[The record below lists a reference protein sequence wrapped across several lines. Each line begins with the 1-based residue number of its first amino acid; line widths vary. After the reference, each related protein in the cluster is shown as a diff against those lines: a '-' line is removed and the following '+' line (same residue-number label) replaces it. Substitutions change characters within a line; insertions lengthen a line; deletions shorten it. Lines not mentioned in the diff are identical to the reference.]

1 MGYTSEY
8 AKDMLSEHGGNIK
21 KGGNLKK
28 ERELRRRATKATLA
42 GKDKRAK
49 RLAKRANK
57 ALVGKQKNKAY

>member
-8 AKDMLSEHGGNIK
+8 AKDMLSEHGG
-21 KGGNLKK
+21 GGNLKK
-28 ERELRRRATKATLA
+28 ERKLRMKATRATLA

-57 ALVGKQKNKAY
+57 ALVGKQKNKDY